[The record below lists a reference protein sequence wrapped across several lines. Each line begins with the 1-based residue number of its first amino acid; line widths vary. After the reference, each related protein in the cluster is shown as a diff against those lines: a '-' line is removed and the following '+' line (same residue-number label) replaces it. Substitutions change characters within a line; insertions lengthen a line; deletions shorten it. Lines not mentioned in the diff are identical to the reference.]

1 MIQKGTF
8 PAKQGKDLAPGD
20 LKLQGRNEAIQQEKT
35 ISETIRGKSGNKKKG
50 KKTIK
55 VESQNLV
62 SQPQISAD
70 VQSKNY
76 AESASLSYLKV
87 AVAPLLQQFED
98 TRHRRVSYRA
108 VGASRYQ
115 DYFDGLIKQDK
126 LPVTRESEFYNDVI
140 IPSSARPQKPEV
152 AYIIPTFEWRKGET
166 TTTMRHRRLG
176 GGLRIYLK
184 RPWFSSGEN
193 EKLAVILPGFNTNT
207 DIKNTL
213 MAPVSGLNPNV
224 THWGVDPIKLS
235 RPAGAYNPAK
245 EQFRMSPHIDEGLSY
260 PGNEN
265 YKVTAVAYPVEFEKE
280 RKLWY
285 CDLAID
291 HGTMYYPFI
300 KLALA
305 RYQQHSVRKNNTDV
319 CLSEIVL
326 PDFIQLVP
334 ERVCTIDFKKDDLNT
349 KFTMTVEGT
358 MSLVGRQYSPTNY
371 LKISFLNLDL
381 AQPRH
386 MVIDDDTN
394 DKDLEKEGVV
404 IEIKEKDIQNDRFTI
419 IKEFKLPREY
429 KRDPFIIIVEEFEKA
444 TEGSAG
450 NITRKVAQTS
460 EENQPR
466 LVYADRFDIN
476 AVEK

>member
-1 MIQKGTF
+1 
-8 PAKQGKDLAPGD
+8 
-20 LKLQGRNEAIQQEKT
+20 
-35 ISETIRGKSGNKKKG
+35 
-50 KKTIK
+50 
-55 VESQNLV
+55 
-62 SQPQISAD
+62 
-70 VQSKNY
+70 
-76 AESASLSYLKV
+76 
-87 AVAPLLQQFED
+87 
-98 TRHRRVSYRA
+98 
-108 VGASRYQ
+108 
-115 DYFDGLIKQDK
+115 
-126 LPVTRESEFYNDVI
+126 
-140 IPSSARPQKPEV
+140 
-152 AYIIPTFEWRKGET
+152 
-166 TTTMRHRRLG
+166 MRHRRLG

-184 RPWFSSGEN
+184 RPWYSSGEN

-213 MAPVSGLNPNV
+213 MAPGSGLNPNV

-265 YKVTAVAYPVEFEKE
+265 YKVTAVAYPVEFDKE

-358 MSLVGRQYSPTNY
+358 MSLVGRQYSPSNY
-371 LKISFLNLDL
+371 LKISFLSLGL

-394 DKDLEKEGVV
+394 DKDLEKEQTI
-404 IEIKEKDIQNDRFTI
+404 IEITEKDIQNDRFSI
-419 IKEFKLPREY
+419 SREFRLSRKY
-429 KRDPFIIIVEEFEKA
+429 KRDPLIVVVEEYEKSSQ
-444 TEGSAG
+444 GSAQ
-450 NITRKVAQTS
+450 NLTKRAS
-460 EENQPR
+460 ESSDENQPR

-476 AVEK
+476 AVAE